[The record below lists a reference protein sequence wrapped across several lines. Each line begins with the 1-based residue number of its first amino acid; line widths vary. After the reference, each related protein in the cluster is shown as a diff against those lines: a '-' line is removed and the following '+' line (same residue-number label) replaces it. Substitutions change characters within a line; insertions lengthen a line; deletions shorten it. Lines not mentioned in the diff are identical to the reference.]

1 MKRKILFKIWYFIFL
16 LIIVPL
22 FGWQPASHNLKIPG
36 NKIIITG
43 RSTFQPFTIRYYFK
57 EQLKQVGAININSCP
72 PKQTELRIPVHKLL
86 FSNGHMKK
94 DFLRL
99 VHADE
104 YPDIKIFYTPEIF
117 KGQFSK
123 QQQRIISITV
133 QITGVQKTYQV
144 PVLFM
149 RNKRPYTEMKGEVR
163 IRLSDFNLKPKKYI
177 WGLIRIK
184 EILKIDFSLYF

>member
-36 NKIIITG
+36 NKIIIIG
-43 RSTFQPFTIRYYFK
+43 KSTLLPFTIRYYFK
-57 EQLKQVGAININSCP
+57 EQLMQVDTININSCL
-72 PKQTELRIPVHKLL
+72 PKQTELQIPVHKLL

-99 VHADE
+99 VHANE

-123 QQQRIISITV
+123 QQQRVISIIV
-133 QITGVQKTYQV
+133 QITGVQKAYQI
-144 PVLFM
+144 PVLFI
-149 RNKRPYTEMKGEVR
+149 RNNRPYTEMKGEVL

-177 WGLIRIK
+177 LGLIRIK
-184 EILKIDFSLYF
+184 EILKIDFILYF